1 MILANVI
8 GAVAGIGKTY
18 LANKSEEKQAKHLA
32 KMSVI
37 QNDAH
42 WESKM
47 ADSTAN
53 SFKDELVLIT
63 LLLPVWIIFYG
74 AMVGDDEII
83 QRVQSGFV
91 AIQACPDE
99 FWYLLFVACTASF
112 GVKGADKLM
121 KLRKK

>member
-1 MILANVI
+1 MLQALI
-8 GAVAGIGKTY
+8 GPITNMVGGYMK
-18 LANKSEEKQAKHLA
+18 NKAAQSAAKHEA
-32 KMSVI
+32 KMNVI
-37 QNDAH
+37 QNDAD

>member
-1 MILANVI
+1 MPR
-8 GAVAGIGKTY
+8 
-18 LANKSEEKQAKHLA
+18 S
-32 KMSVI
+32 KMNVI
-37 QNDAH
+37 QNDAD

-74 AMVGDDEII
+74 AMVGNDEII

-121 KLRKK
+121 KLRAK